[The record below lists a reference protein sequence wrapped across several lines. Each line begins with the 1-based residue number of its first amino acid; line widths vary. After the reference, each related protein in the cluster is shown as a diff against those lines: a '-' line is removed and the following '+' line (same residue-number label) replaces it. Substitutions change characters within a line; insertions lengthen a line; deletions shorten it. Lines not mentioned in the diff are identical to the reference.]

1 MKHKYDK
8 HVERMENQKDINEE
22 KQWLDKARLVT
33 LFLMNWE
40 ASTLHIMLE
49 FLNTFVVKG
58 TNIYFGYQDKVYV
71 INKQL
76 IIHVFKVYA
85 KGYVKYLKWL
95 VR

>member
-22 KQWLDKARLVT
+22 KQWLDKVRLVT

-49 FLNTFVVKG
+49 FLNIFVIKG
-58 TNIYFGYQDKVYV
+58 INIYFGYQDKVYV